1 MSTKD
6 ELESGPLS
14 QGLGASI
21 LIQAD
26 EGWPAGPSMSQ
37 EEAQEFI
44 DRVAAMAGNTRLW
57 IERLVI
63 ECQET
68 GDGHEH

>member
-1 MSTKD
+1 MNTKD
-6 ELESGPLS
+6 ELESGPMS

-26 EGWPAGPSMSQ
+26 EGWPAGPSISQ
-37 EEAQEFI
+37 EKAQEFI
-44 DRVAAMAGNTRLW
+44 DRGAVMAKNTRLW

-63 ECQET
+63 ECKET
-68 GDGHEH
+68 GDVHEH